1 MAKQETAGRNNIY
14 RRMKM
19 DKTGNVMGR

>member
-19 DKTGNVMGR
+19 DKTGNAMGR